1 MRSRP
6 VQLRSGRLHGPAVT
20 PPGPRGVQSACSYSP
35 SALTTRSQCSSNLAS
50 CYELALTVDRQ
61 APLDPQRYT
70 GETLTRVSLVELI
83 SGSEG
88 VFNASL
94 VCTGRGLGIT

>member
-1 MRSRP
+1 
-6 VQLRSGRLHGPAVT
+6 VALKDAV
-20 PPGPRGVQSACSYSP
+20 VV
-35 SALTTRSQCSSNLAS
+35 ALKLSVIV

-70 GETLTRVSLVELI
+70 GETLTGVSLVELI
-83 SGSEG
+83 SDSEG

-94 VCTGRGLGIT
+94 VCTGRGWV